1 MEDNKIIEEFNNLKQ
16 KEQELT
22 LKKVELETNKK
33 SVLEKYDSALA
44 KVKELGLNSEEELKE
59 AYDKEYPEIK
69 KQLEEAFKALNEIE
83 NI

>member
-33 SVLEKYDSALA
+33 SVLEKYESALA

-59 AYDKEYPEIK
+59 AYEKEYPEIK
-69 KQLEEAFKALNEIE
+69 KQLEEAFKSLNEIE

>member
-1 MEDNKIIEEFNNLKQ
+1 MEDKTIIEEFNNLKQ

-33 SVLEKYDSALA
+33 SVLEKYESALA

-59 AYDKEYPEIK
+59 AYEKEYPEIK